1 MTTQVSQPI
10 RVAHRG
16 GNSHARLAQAL
27 AAGVD
32 WIELDVWL
40 HRGRLI
46 ARHDRPLWRLPITY
60 SRRSIALHFAPAIR
74 LDAVLQATARTPA
87 RVLIDLK
94 GPSTALPAALVAALR
109 QGEAFARTA
118 LCSQD
123 WAVLD
128 RARALDPRV
137 QVIYSLGTRAQLQDY
152 LVRRGTGA
160 APPITSCL
168 HRLLTP
174 ARVAALKAVGS
185 TIIAWTVD
193 TEARAGDLLAWG
205 VDGIT
210 SNRFALLQRLKVP
223 DRPR

>member
-1 MTTQVSQPI
+1 MTTHLSQPI
-10 RVAHRG
+10 RVAHRA
-16 GNSHARLAQAL
+16 GNSHAHLAKAL

-32 WIELDVWL
+32 WIDVDVWL

-46 ARHDRPLWRLPITY
+46 VRHDRPLWRLPITY
-60 SRRSIALHFAPAIR
+60 SRRSIALHLAPAIS
-74 LDAVLQATARTPA
+74 LDAVLQATARTPT

-94 GPSTALPAALVAALR
+94 GPATALPAALVAALC
-109 QGEAFARTA
+109 QSEAFARTA

-123 WAVLD
+123 WALLD
-128 RARALDPRV
+128 RARALDPRL
-137 QVIYSLGTRAQLQDY
+137 QVIYSLGTAEQLQDY
-152 LVRRGTGA
+152 LVRRRDRA
-160 APPITSCL
+160 APPTTSCL

-193 TEARAGDLLAWG
+193 TEVRAHDLLAWG

-210 SNRFALLQRLKVP
+210 SNRFALLQRVHAP
-223 DRPR
+223 ARPR